1 MNPMKILVVEDEMI
15 IARELTCA
23 LRELGY
29 EPVGH
34 ARTGEQAIELAGTLH
49 PDLVLMDIHLAS
61 AMDGITAS
69 LAIKNQ
75 YAVPSVFLSAFTGD
89 DSLARAKAAEPV
101 GYLPKPFEEHE
112 LLAVLDAALK
122 K

>member
-1 MNPMKILVVEDEMI
+1 MKPIKILLVEDEMI
-15 IARELTCA
+15 IARELTYA
-23 LRELGY
+23 LRNLGY
-29 EPVGH
+29 DTVGH
-34 ARTGEQAIELAGTLH
+34 ARTGEQAIELAGALQ

-89 DSLARAKAAEPV
+89 DSLIRAKAAGPV

-112 LLAVLDAALK
+112 LQAVLETALK
-122 K
+122 M